1 MSIFGTRSRA
11 DYSVTVEN
19 YEGFVDPSLAGIQTI
34 NAEAALEAYQLNASL
49 YISDVIME
57 EAVIEGVTEPEV
69 LLESV
74 VKDSL
79 TKMKELFQRFWSKVH
94 AWFEKAKK
102 ALQMIFSSGEKFI
115 KNYENELNEKNVK
128 GFTYKG
134 FKYTLKK
141 GRNLVLEKVI
151 IVESFLSET
160 VDFSLEDEAQRTVY
174 GQKTSIEGHE
184 QSDEYNTAEE
194 KEKLVKELGAEKLS
208 EVLAEVKKAFRNGKE
223 EKEEFKDFSDGGG
236 NSKQEL
242 IDIIKDMKKLISE
255 VEQEQRKNDNN
266 FKQVLTAIQNAQSEI
281 KRETTSGDEAAAQ
294 RKAKLLTFANHKFQ
308 LAHYALTVINS
319 LYGVEVDAYK
329 EAAREAESVLK
340 AYLRFKPA
348 KEGFKTLDDEQTG
361 SILESAMKF
370 I

>member
-19 YEGFVDPSLAGIQTI
+19 YNGFVDPSLAGIQSI
-34 NAEAALEAYQLNASL
+34 NAETALEAYQLNASL

-57 EAVIEGVTEPEV
+57 EAVIEGAAEPEV
-69 LLESV
+69 LLEGV

-79 TKMKELFQRFWSKVH
+79 TKLKEMFERFWAKVR

-102 ALQMIFSSGEKFI
+102 ALQMIFSSGEAFI
-115 KNYENELNEKNVK
+115 KKFEEDLNRKNVE
-128 GFTYKG
+128 GFTYEG
-134 FKYTLKK
+134 YQYTLQNGSKT
-141 GRNLVLEKVI
+141 VEEKVG
-151 IVESFLSET
+151 EAKKFLNET
-160 VDFSLEDEAQRTVY
+160 VGFNFKEAQQTMY
-174 GQKTSIEGHE
+174 GQRDILGKRERNG
-184 QSDEYNTAEE
+184 EYNTSEE
-194 KEKLVKELGAEKLS
+194 KQNLIKRLGAEELS

-223 EKEEFKDFSDGGG
+223 EKEEFKDFSG

-242 IDIIKDMKKLISE
+242 IAIIKEMKKHISE
-255 VEQEQRKNDNN
+255 VEKQKRQNDND
-266 FKQVLTAIQNAQSEI
+266 FKKVLTAIQNAQSEI
-281 KRETTSGDEAAAQ
+281 KSQTTSGDEDALQ

-329 EAAREAESVLK
+329 EAAREAESALK

-348 KEGFKTLDDEQTG
+348 KEGFEIMDDEQTG

>member
-1 MSIFGTRSRA
+1 MSIFGTRSR

-19 YEGFVDPSLAGIQTI
+19 YKGFVDPSLAGIQTI

-57 EAVIEGVTEPEV
+57 EAVIEGAAEPEV
-69 LLESV
+69 LLEGL
-74 VKDSL
+74 VKGSL
-79 TKMKELFQRFWSKVH
+79 TKLKEMFQRFWAKVR
-94 AWFEKAKK
+94 AWYEKAKK

-115 KNYENELNEKNVK
+115 TQFEEDLYAKTVK
-128 GFTYKG
+128 GFTYEG
-134 FKYTLKK
+134 YHYTLQD
-141 GRNLVLEKVI
+141 GANTVQEKVD
-151 IVESFLSET
+151 EAKKFLNET
-160 VDFSLEDEAQRTVY
+160 VGFNFKEAQQTTY
-174 GQKTSIEGHE
+174 GQKDILGKRERNG
-184 QSDEYNTAEE
+184 EYNTSEE
-194 KEKLVKELGAEKLS
+194 KENLIKRLGAEELS
-208 EVLAEVKKAFRNGKE
+208 ELLAEVKKAFRNGKD
-223 EKEEFKDFSDGGG
+223 EKEEFEDFSG

-242 IDIIKDMKKLISE
+242 IAIVKSMKKHISE
-255 VEQEQRKNDNN
+255 VEKQQRDTDNN
-266 FKQVLTAIQNAQSEI
+266 FKKVLTAIQNAQSEI
-281 KRETTSGDEAAAQ
+281 QRETTSGDEVAAQ

-348 KEGFKTLDDEQTG
+348 KEGFEIMDDEQTG